1 MHETGVYKDG
11 FRLFHYLFAYDSIPC
26 FHNIFKSGNFPVL
39 PIQTP
44 HFLLALRIPKR
55 LPKHSV

>member
-26 FHNIFKSGNFPVL
+26 F
-39 PIQTP
+39 Q
-44 HFLLALRIPKR
+44 ALSPAGK
-55 LPKHSV
+55 

>member
-11 FRLFHYLFAYDSIPC
+11 FRLFHYLFAYDSIP
-26 FHNIFKSGNFPVL
+26 FPVL